1 MQQNG
6 NPWTPGQIRL
16 LGVIVVLV
24 ITCFIEITVKEVSAH
39 GSTDYV
45 DYVLVAVVTVVV
57 GIGKAGKDSS
67 VHGSDDC
74 GRASPTDRE
83 RRTWQASETS

>member
-24 ITCFIEITVKEVSAH
+24 ISCFIEITVKEVSAH
-39 GSTDYV
+39 GSTDYRKHI
-45 DYVLVAVVTVVV
+45 L
-57 GIGKAGKDSS
+57 K
-67 VHGSDDC
+67 HSDLD
-74 GRASPTDRE
+74 G
-83 RRTWQASETS
+83 Q